1 MVTPPNTPNLVVGGI
16 EASTPASPSS
26 SDVATATYIPYIL
39 ARSSPS
45 IKMGGKGGGGKG
57 KKSNGHGSSAAYQQQ
72 QHQSKRRLLFD
83 DEPSSM
89 AQSSYHSLIQK
100 LVAVL
105 IGVAA
110 VRLPWMDLL
119 HYGRGEEEM
128 SQTKNDKARRSSSSS
143 SLHQCNFYMGRS
155 TIAHGG
161 WGVFTKAAIAK
172 DSPVL
177 NPELILQVPDI
188 IKTQASGMHRI
199 LNDYMWDAKVTGG
212 HLEGITAT
220 FSVWPGLGMLANGHL
235 TAFDVVPDQARR
247 HPVTRHI
254 ERSVSP
260 VAGAVTNYHAMQYY
274 AYRDIAAQSELFV
287 NYGLDWIGKLSDD
300 IPTKVVPSNRLD
312 ELFVDNEDFCLDRLR
327 PGVTEQHGYGAV
339 LTQRLAPAGTVL
351 LPVPV
356 LPLHRD
362 AVHGRLL
369 MNYCYGHEMSDIVL
383 YPYSPMSN
391 YINHDGIRPNA
402 RLRWRRRQYDDD
414 EDADATNN
422 NNNNNYSID
431 FPSTEVMLRDQ
442 PPGLLLELVAIRT
455 IRGGEQVTIDYGRS
469 WEAAWERHLAA
480 WNTTRSDYNPNST
493 TIADYVYPDD
503 PSLTIRTEQEQQE
516 RPYASNLLTVCYRYD
531 EDHNHHGRQQQQ
543 QKRRLH
549 SSRLEPCRILERLP
563 AARSAGETGSVA
575 NDDGTVIAD
584 NDDSDEYYYRVEF
597 TSDVHQ
603 KTLARPLIAFTD
615 KPGTSD
621 QALGDAFRH
630 VMGLDDIFPHQWLR
644 NINNGANDDSTHQL

>member
-1 MVTPPNTPNLVVGGI
+1 
-16 EASTPASPSS
+16 
-26 SDVATATYIPYIL
+26 
-39 ARSSPS
+39 
-45 IKMGGKGGGGKG
+45 MGGKGGGGKG
-57 KKSNGHGSSAAYQQQ
+57 KKSNGSSAASQP
-72 QHQSKRRLLFD
+72 HQSKRRLLFD
-83 DEPSSM
+83 EPSSI
-89 AQSSYHSLIQK
+89 APSSYHSLIQK

-105 IGVAA
+105 IGIAA
-110 VRLPWMDLL
+110 VRLPWTDLL
-119 HYGRGEEEM
+119 NYGRGVEEM
-128 SQTKNDKARRSSSSS
+128 SQTKNNKARRSSSSS
-143 SLHQCNFYMGRS
+143 SLHQCNYYMGRS

-161 WGVFTKAAIAK
+161 WGVFTKTAIAK

-212 HLEGITAT
+212 HLEGVTAT

-274 AYRDIAAQSELFV
+274 AYHDIAAQSELFV

-300 IPTKVVPSNRLD
+300 IPTKIVPSNRVD
-312 ELFVDNEDFCLDRLR
+312 EIFVDNEDFCLDRLR
-327 PGVTEQHGYGAV
+327 PGVTERHGYGAV
-339 LTQRLAPAGTVL
+339 LTQRLVTAGTVL

-362 AVHGRLL
+362 AVEGRLL

-414 EDADATNN
+414 DEDEDATNN
-422 NNNNNYSID
+422 NNKYSID

-442 PPGLLLELVAIRT
+442 PPGMLLELVAIRT
-455 IRGGEQVTIDYGRS
+455 IRSGEQVTIDYGRS

-480 WNTTRSDYNPNST
+480 WNATRSDDNPNST
-493 TIADYVYPDD
+493 TIAEDYVYPDD
-503 PSLTIRTEQEQQE
+503 PSLTIQTEQEQQE
-516 RPYASNLLTVCYRYD
+516 RPYAPNLLTVCYRYD
-531 EDHNHHGRQQQQ
+531 DDNHHGRQQQQQQQ

-563 AARSAGETGSVA
+563 TARRASEAGGGSDD
-575 NDDGTVIAD
+575 DDGNVIAD
-584 NDDSDEYYYRVEF
+584 NEDSDEYYRVEF
-597 TSDVHQ
+597 TSDAHQ
-603 KTLARPLIAFTD
+603 KTIARSLIAFTD

-630 VMGLDDIFPHQWLR
+630 VMGLDDIFPNQWLR
-644 NINNGANDDSTHQL
+644 NNNNNDDDGTHQL